1 MSRTYRRK
9 PSSKRHFSY
18 YFLTHESI
26 FIKTDFGTYH
36 HIWVKRDTESK
47 EYKRD
52 MAKFYSDSG
61 TFKFKEPGPSWF
73 RNLYTERPQR
83 REAKRQL
90 HKYLLDQEFEVIL
103 NPKDRLD
110 YWT

>member
-9 PSSKRHFSY
+9 NLPIPRWVTREYIRIENSY
-18 YFLTHESI
+18 RFMFVQIEPQ
-26 FIKTDFGTYH
+26 TDKYAKLIAKYRSDAGTNNC
-36 HIWVKRDTESK
+36 
-47 EYKRD
+47 
-52 MAKFYSDSG
+52 
-61 TFKFKEPGPSWF
+61 KEPGPSWF

-90 HKYLLDQEFEVIL
+90 QKFKQDPTFEVML
-103 NPKDRLD
+103 NKKDPLE